1 MGVPEPPL
9 ATGTGVLGSG
19 VLGSGVAG
27 SGVLGAAGAGLE
39 LVFGSTG

>member
-1 MGVPEPPL
+1 MPGALL

-27 SGVLGAAGAGLE
+27 SGVLGAAGGGLE
-39 LVFGSTG
+39 LVLVSTG